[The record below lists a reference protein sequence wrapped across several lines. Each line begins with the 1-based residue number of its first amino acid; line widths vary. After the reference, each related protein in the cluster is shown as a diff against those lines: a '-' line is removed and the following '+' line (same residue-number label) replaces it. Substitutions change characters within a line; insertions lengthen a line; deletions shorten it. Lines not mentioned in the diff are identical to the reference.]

1 MARKYIIIL
10 VILSQNIINSD
21 AVETCTRKDC
31 EPETDEIKTMAL
43 QSRKL
48 SESEMADDDNAETS
62 EVGDMSGL
70 NQSNLSQMSSQKS
83 TSLDK
88 TKSDEATYRL
98 HRIRK
103 TTKFVKRCIKS
114 ELKFQPSVV
123 RSACKLLNTP
133 DELTLDDI
141 EELNL
146 KCQSALQSEYSS
158 ESGSG
163 SDVEDLIHFKSQLI
177 APKLKGKATKLA
189 GPVGET
195 STKKHLTSQSSFTF
209 GQVPPPP
216 QPSAPYFQQQQGYPY
231 TFNQPPGYAPPP
243 NFAGFQ
249 YSPSQYSQPP
259 PQFKF
264 GTQTFA
270 YNTKPD
276 TFQTPFHFQNIPLNK
291 AGIQSP
297 ASSPKPTMSSTP
309 KPQDTDKIKVNA
321 GEKNSSMNFAICVN
335 PCDKFDAVFF
345 SLRPFRNWKKV
356 ILFLYLVN
364 KICELFVL
372 KIILNFLNTFPLI
385 TLP

>member
-1 MARKYIIIL
+1 MARKCIINL
-10 VILSQNIINSD
+10 VVLYRNLINSD
-21 AVETCTRKDC
+21 AVETCARKDC
-31 EPETDEIKTMAL
+31 ELDTDDTKTTAL
-43 QSRKL
+43 QSCEL

-62 EVGDMSGL
+62 EMGDMLYSNQSGF

-83 TSLDK
+83 TSLDN

-103 TTKFVKRCIKS
+103 TTKLVKRCINS

-123 RSACKLLNTP
+123 RTARKLLNTP
-133 DELTLDDI
+133 DELTLDEI

-163 SDVEDLIHFKSQLI
+163 SDVEDAIHFKSQLI
-177 APKLKGKATKLA
+177 APEVKGKGKKLA
-189 GPVGET
+189 CPLGET
-195 STKKHLTSQSSFTF
+195 STKKHSTSQSSFTF
-209 GQVPPPP
+209 GQAPPPP
-216 QPSAPYFQQQQGYPY
+216 QPSAPYFQQQQGYLY
-231 TFNQPPGYAPPP
+231 TFNQPPGYAPPL

-249 YSPSQYSQPP
+249 YPPSQYSQP

-276 TFQTPFHFQNIPLNK
+276 TFQTPFHFQNIPMNK
-291 AGIQSP
+291 TGIQSP

-309 KPQDTDKIKVNA
+309 K
-321 GEKNSSMNFAICVN
+321 
-335 PCDKFDAVFF
+335 
-345 SLRPFRNWKKV
+345 
-356 ILFLYLVN
+356 
-364 KICELFVL
+364 
-372 KIILNFLNTFPLI
+372 LNTHP
-385 TLP
+385 TLKTQIKPR